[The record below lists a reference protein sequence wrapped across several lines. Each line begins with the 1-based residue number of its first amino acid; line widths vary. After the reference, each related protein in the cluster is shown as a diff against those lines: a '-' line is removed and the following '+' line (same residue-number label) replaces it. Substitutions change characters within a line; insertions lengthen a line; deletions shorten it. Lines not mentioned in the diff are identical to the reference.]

1 MLPRLPST
9 LAEPTRPLPGCGL
22 QFKCSTFNVQRSGL
36 FKRSSRP
43 HLDFVRWST
52 VSVVS
57 AIALSLWSSFTVS
70 PPFSRVACPHPCTRP
85 CRPRSYPRRRHR
97 SHPRSPASSPSTSC
111 CHVYHSHLGCCL
123 CAVAVVVMALPSSSP
138 CRIRIHCRCLCCH
151 LHHRRV
157 VARHYPRSCHYPH
170 PLCSRPHHRHHRPH
184 CPSPLPLL
192 SVRLT
197 VALASH
203 FMQIP
208 APRIMLA
215 LAPGLMRVLIAC
227 F

>member
-1 MLPRLPST
+1 VSSRRSP
-9 LAEPTRPLPGCGL
+9 C
-22 QFKCSTFNVQRSGL
+22 RSGL
-36 FKRSSRP
+36 HSQSHHHFR
-43 HLDFVRWST
+43 
-52 VSVVS
+52 
-57 AIALSLWSSFTVS
+57 VS
-70 PPFSRVACPHPCTRP
+70 PALTLAPTLVVLVLILAVAIDLTLVL
-85 CRPRSYPRRRHR
+85 
-97 SHPRSPASSPSTSC
+97 ASSPSTSC
-111 CHVYHSHLGCCL
+111 CHIYHSHLGCCL

-138 CRIRIHCRCLCCH
+138 CRIRLHCRCLCCH

-157 VARHYPRSCHYPH
+157 VARHYPHSCHYPH
-170 PLCSRPHHRHHRPH
+170 PLCSRPHHRHHRHH
-184 CPSPLPLL
+184 CPSSLPLL

-227 F
+227 LSPA